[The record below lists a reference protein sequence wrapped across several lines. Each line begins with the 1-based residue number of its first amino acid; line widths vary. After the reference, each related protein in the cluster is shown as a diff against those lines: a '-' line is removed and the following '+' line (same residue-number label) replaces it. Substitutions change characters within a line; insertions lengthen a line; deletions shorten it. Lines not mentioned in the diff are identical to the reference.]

1 MAVTTDHGHKPEGGQ
16 GEDEVE
22 VRRSF
27 LLLHRIGG
35 DLPGWTSE
43 PRALRAH
50 EVMGVLLRLLGVEQG
65 SWRADHEVGVLRD
78 LPPAGPTRN
87 VRFEW

>member
-1 MAVTTDHGHKPEGGQ
+1 MGEDWLVAVTTDHGHKPEGGQ

-50 EVMGVLLRLLGVEQG
+50 EVMGVL
-65 SWRADHEVGVLRD
+65 RD